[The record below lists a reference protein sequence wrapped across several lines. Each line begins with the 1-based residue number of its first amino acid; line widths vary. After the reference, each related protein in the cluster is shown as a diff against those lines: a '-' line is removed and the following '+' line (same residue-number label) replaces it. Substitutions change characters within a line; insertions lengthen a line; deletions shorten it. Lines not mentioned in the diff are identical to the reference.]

1 MTVVCCASRNGLCF
15 QGRGNASM
23 NIGEFLDSLPTY
35 RRNAWLF
42 FRSFRDRD
50 ELIQN
55 AIGNAWIVYYRTGKQ
70 PRFRLCCFQALNQW
84 FGVRALSHHYRPGS
98 RVLRQSPSNFVET

>member
-1 MTVVCCASRNGLCF
+1 MTQAN
-15 QGRGNASM
+15 Q
-23 NIGEFLDSLPTY
+23 FLDLLPTY

-55 AIGNAWIVYYRTGKQ
+55 AIGNAWIVYCRTGNA
-70 PRFRLCCFQALNQW
+70 PGFAFAAFR
-84 FGVRALSHHYRPGS
+84 P
-98 RVLRQSPSNFVET
+98 